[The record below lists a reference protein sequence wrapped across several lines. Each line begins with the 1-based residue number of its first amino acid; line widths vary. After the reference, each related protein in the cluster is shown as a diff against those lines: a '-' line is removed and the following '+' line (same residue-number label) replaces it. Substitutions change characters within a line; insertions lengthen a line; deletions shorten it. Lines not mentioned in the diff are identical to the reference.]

1 MSIAKKIDASSEELR
16 AKKQLWLLFIIIFI
30 MMIVGFLA
38 FNRQIQKVG
47 KEAEELK
54 STGRLPAGTSPNAN
68 PL

>member
-1 MSIAKKIDASSEELR
+1 MNASKKTEAQAEELR
-16 AKKQLWLLFIIIFI
+16 VKKQLWFLFVIIFI

-38 FNRQIQKVG
+38 FNRQIEKVG

-54 STGRLPAGTSPNAN
+54 NAGPLPVETATKAN